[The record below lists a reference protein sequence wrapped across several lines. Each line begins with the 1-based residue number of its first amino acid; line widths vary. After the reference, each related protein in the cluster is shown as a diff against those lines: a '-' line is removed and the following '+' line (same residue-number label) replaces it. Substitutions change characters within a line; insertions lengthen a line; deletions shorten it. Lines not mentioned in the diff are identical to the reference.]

1 MAMVAGMLALV
12 QRMALNLYHFLSRPP
27 KLIRKRYVI
36 ALILFSWLKNITNNH
51 EDMHQT
57 QKYEN

>member
-36 ALILFSWLKNITNNH
+36 ALISFSWLKNITNNY
-51 EDMHQT
+51 EDMHQ
-57 QKYEN
+57 Y